1 MGSASCGQ
9 LIRDG
14 VRDEVSPIM
23 MKSIKSR
30 LTVWLIVGVTA
41 FVAIMGYVSFSN
53 SKRQGEAEYLS
64 LRNAVAERLA
74 LSLPHGVWQLDDQY
88 IQLTLN
94 AELGWKSLIGIRI
107 KGDAGLN
114 IGRIRDH
121 RGLRDMTPSEVPTA
135 DDIITVPIIYQG
147 KEKLG
152 TATVYLS
159 RQSLQDK
166 QSDYMAEIVTQIIAV
181 DLLILFMMSYAL
193 RRFIFRPLKELQ
205 NALDQ
210 AASSSEVETAEIRVG
225 QNNEFGAVM
234 HSFNRIVAR
243 ITDDLR
249 MRTQAELAAR
259 QEKEKT
265 QEAYKRLVQTQQTLV
280 ESEKL
285 ASLGG
290 LVAGVAHEINTPVG
304 ISLTTASHLSVIT
317 QQLRKDLDNGA
328 IKKSDF
334 QNYLQAAE
342 ESCSLIL
349 SNAERAAN
357 LIHSFKQVAV
367 DQTSEARRDFQLRDY
382 LQEIITSLQPKF
394 KRTQIEIRID
404 CEQGLLMDS
413 YPGALSQVVTNL
425 LMNALIHAF
434 DEGQT
439 GVIDIAARCTENGQ
453 VDLSIRDNGKGISPE
468 NISKI
473 FQPFFTTRRSSGG
486 SGLGL
491 HIVYNIV
498 RQRLGGRIEVTSAQ
512 GQGTTFL
519 ISMPSI
525 APEIIPKE
533 GS

>member
-1 MGSASCGQ
+1 
-9 LIRDG
+9 
-14 VRDEVSPIM
+14 M
-23 MKSIKSR
+23 MKSIKSQ

-41 FVAIMGYVSFSN
+41 FVAIMGYVSFNN
-53 SKRQGEAEYLS
+53 SKHQREAEFRS
-64 LRNAVAERLA
+64 LRDAVGERLA

-94 AELGWKSLIGIRI
+94 AELGWKSLIAIRI

-114 IGRIRDH
+114 IGRIRDS
-121 RGLRDMTPSEVPTA
+121 RGLRDMTPSEVPQA
-135 DDIITVPIIYQG
+135 DDILTVPIVYQG

-152 TATVYLS
+152 VATVYLS
-159 RQSLQDK
+159 RQTLKDK
-166 QSDYMAEIVTQIIAV
+166 QSDYMVEIVRQIIAV

-210 AASSSEVETAEIRVG
+210 AASSNQVETAEISVN

-234 HSFNRIVAR
+234 HSFNRIVER
-243 ITDDLR
+243 ITDDLKL
-249 MRTQAELAAR
+249 RTLAELAAR

-304 ISLTTASHLSVIT
+304 ISLTTASHLAAIT
-317 QQLRKDLDNGA
+317 QQLRKNLDNGA

-342 ESCSLIL
+342 ESCALIL
-349 SNAERAAN
+349 SNAERAAD

-382 LQEIITSLQPKF
+382 LQEIITSLKPKF
-394 KRTQIEIRID
+394 KRTAIEIRID
-404 CEQGLLMDS
+404 CKEDLLMDS
-413 YPGALSQVVTNL
+413 FPGALSQVVTNL
-425 LMNALIHAF
+425 LVNAF
-434 DEGQT
+434 DEGQA
-439 GVIDIAARCTENGQ
+439 GVIDIVASCHENGL
-453 VDLSIRDNGKGISPE
+453 VDLSIKDNGKGIPPE

-473 FQPFFTTRRSSGG
+473 FQPFFTTRRSNGG

-498 RQRLGGRIEVTSAQ
+498 RQRLGGQIDVSSTL
-512 GQGTTFL
+512 GQGTTFS
-519 ISMPSI
+519 IIMPSI